1 MLQFGCHCHHHG
13 DSLNSHPFPFQRPS
27 TSWAL
32 PALSSQSGVSLLV
45 LICIWLIANHVNYL
59 SVCLPPVCVSFL
71 GDVCLPLCPL
81 CCHTVYFSLHH
92 FVADPC
98 VSLRPVRCGGMPVPH
113 PLTQKQSRV
122 VCFGAGGE
130 IVCPGDRHIGLAVLP
145 VLRVAG

>member
-1 MLQFGCHCHHHG
+1 MKPYGEARSSELLQFGCHCHHHG

-81 CCHTVYFSLHH
+81 CCHTVCFSPHH

-98 VSLRPVRCGGMPVPH
+98 VSLRPVRCRGCQSLSSIPSLKSSKGGVFW
-113 PLTQKQSRV
+113 SR
-122 VCFGAGGE
+122 GE
-130 IVCPGDRHIGLAVLP
+130 DHVLW
-145 VLRVAG
+145 